1 MLRDMTPP
9 PQRAQPHRTNPLWV
23 AVGFVLTGLGF
34 LGLILPGLPGTVFF
48 VLAAAAFAK
57 GDPRWETWLLSRPVV
72 GQMVQDYREGK
83 GMPLRAKWI
92 ACACIVVAVSF
103 SLTRITVLAGQVA
116 WGLVALFGLWYIT
129 LRVPTKRE

>member
-1 MLRDMTPP
+1 MTPP
-9 PQRAQPHRTNPLWV
+9 TQRTNPLWV
-23 AVGFVLTGLGF
+23 AVGFMLTGLGF

-57 GDPRWETWLLSRPVV
+57 GDPRWEAWLLSRPVV

-92 ACACIVVAVSF
+92 ACACIVVLNAPAVVAQ
-103 SLTRITVLAGQVA
+103 LTRSVSICGSER
-116 WGLVALFGLWYIT
+116 WNDSHSRW
-129 LRVPTKRE
+129 